1 MPGMHSINKS
11 IKYFLLLIFFVLS
24 TQITFAQLKPVVN
37 PLFTKPVADARAIP
51 KFVNPLPIVPRLD
64 LTSGGNTAMYMGHG
78 THDFGLL
85 PGTPLNAT
93 VFGYSPD
100 PNNFGYLGPTVVAKE
115 NNQLN
120 VQWYNNLPNSYP
132 LPLDETLHWAFAGHM
147 NHPSMHSITNDGIPA
162 VPHLHGGNTES
173 ESDGLPEAWWS
184 SITGVTG
191 MDFVKTLYTY
201 DNNQEAATIWYHDH
215 ALGITRLNVYM
226 GLAAFYFLRD
236 DNELNMIN
244 TNQLPSGQYEIEMAI
259 QDKMFYPD
267 GSLAYPDAPWM
278 SMPGFTPWAGGPSV
292 QPEFFG
298 EVITVNGKAWP
309 VLDVEPRKYRF
320 RILNGSDSRFYNMTL
335 NTTVTTATPF
345 RWTVIGSDQGFL
357 NAPLSQRELLI
368 APGERYDVVID
379 FSDPALLGQ
388 TIIVRNNAK
397 TPFPNGATVNPNTT
411 GQIMAFRVGTTP
423 VVDPVVLPA
432 SLRPNPVATLTP
444 NKVRK
449 LMLFEGMDEFG
460 RMQPML
466 GTINTTLSDPQI
478 DLEGTLMWSDPTTE
492 LPELGSTE
500 VWEIYNAT
508 VDAHPMHLHLVQFQI
523 LGRQKFTATVLP
535 KMNMAHDGSMS
546 MGGKL
551 TNIKLKGK
559 STKPGLYES
568 GWKDTGIMYPGEVTS
583 VIAKFE
589 RLGEYVWHC
598 HILSHEDNEMMRR
611 FEVVPASTL
620 PKHGTGETIAT
631 ISDFKLEQNY
641 PNPFNP
647 STTINFSIPENSF
660 VSLKVFNT
668 LGEEVVALIDQEI
681 PHGNHRVEF
690 NAGDLPSGM
699 YFYTLSTN
707 NYKETKKMMLM
718 K

>member
-1 MPGMHSINKS
+1 MFKQISLLKKLS
-11 IKYFLLLIFFVLS
+11 CLFFLSLFMFSFGNI
-24 TQITFAQLKPVVN
+24 FAQLTPVVN
-37 PLFTKPVADARAIP
+37 PLFSQQVADALAIP
-51 KFVNPLPIVPRLD
+51 KFMNPLPIVPRLD
-64 LTSGGNTAMYMGHG
+64 LTNPSSNIDMYMGQG

-93 VFGYSPD
+93 VWGYNTNPSV
-100 PNNFGYLGPTVVAKE
+100 FGYLGPTIVAKE

-120 VQWYNNLPNSYP
+120 IQWHNNLPNSYP
-132 LPLDETLHWAFAGHM
+132 LPLDETLHWAYAGHM
-147 NHPSMHSITNDGIPA
+147 GMPSMYNINQDGVPA

-184 SITGVTG
+184 SVSGVTG
-191 MDFVKTLYTY
+191 DDFVKTLYTY
-201 DNNQEAATIWYHDH
+201 ENNQEAATIWYHDH

-236 DNELNMIN
+236 ENELNMIAN
-244 TNQLPSGQYEIEMAI
+244 NHLPSGPYEIEMAI

-267 GSLAYPDAPWM
+267 GSLAYPDMPWM
-278 SMPGFTPWAGGPSV
+278 SMPGFTPWADGPSV

-335 NTTVTTATPF
+335 STNVTTARPF

-368 APGERYDVVID
+368 APGERYDVVVD

-397 TPFPNGATVNPNTT
+397 TPFPNGVTVNPNTT

-423 VVDPVVLPA
+423 VVDPVVVPA
-432 SLRPNPVATLTP
+432 TLRPSPVATLTP
-444 NKVRK
+444 SNTRK

-466 GTINTTLSDPQI
+466 GTIDPTNPNP
-478 DLEGTLMWSDPTTE
+478 DLDGTLMWSDPTTE
-492 LPELGSTE
+492 EPVFGSTE

-523 LGRQKFTATVLP
+523 LGRQKFTAMVLP

-589 RLGEYVWHC
+589 RVGEYAWHC
-598 HILSHEDNEMMRR
+598 HILSHEDHEMMRR
-611 FEVVPASTL
+611 FEVIPAAL
-620 PKHGTGETIAT
+620 PKNGVGETIAK
-631 ISDFKLEQNY
+631 INGFQLEQNY

-647 STTINFSIPENSF
+647 STTIKFSLPENSF
-660 VSLKVFNT
+660 VSLKVFNS
-668 LGEEVVALIDQEI
+668 LGQEVGALIDQQI
-681 PHGNHRVEF
+681 PEGNHRVEF

-699 YFYTLSTN
+699 YFYSLSTN
-707 NYKETKKMMLM
+707 DFKETKKMMLV

>member
-1 MPGMHSINKS
+1 MPKMQSITKCL
-11 IKYFLLLIFFVLS
+11 KYFLLLILFSFS
-24 TQITFAQLKPVVN
+24 SQITFAQLAPVLN
-37 PLFTKPVADARAIP
+37 PLFTQPVADARAIP
-51 KFVNPLPIVPRLD
+51 KFVNTLPIVPRID
-64 LTSGGNTAMYMGHG
+64 LTSGGNINMYMGQG

-85 PGTPLNAT
+85 PGTPLYTT
-93 VFGYSPD
+93 VWGYS
-100 PNNFGYLGPTVVAKE
+100 NNPSVFGYLGPTIVAKE

-120 VQWYNNLPNSYP
+120 VQWHNNLPNSYP
-132 LPLDETLHWAFAGHM
+132 LPLDETLHWAYAGHM
-147 NHPSMHSITNDGIPA
+147 NHPSMYNIAQDGVPA

-173 ESDGLPEAWWS
+173 ASDGLPEAWWS

-201 DNNQEAATIWYHDH
+201 DNNQEAATLWYHDH

-226 GLAAFYFLRD
+226 GLAAFYLLRD
-236 DNELNMIN
+236 DNELNMIAN
-244 TNQLPSGQYEIEMAI
+244 DQLPSGPYEIEMAI

-278 SMPGFTPWAGGPSV
+278 SMPGFTPWFGGPSV

-298 EVITVNGKAWP
+298 DVIIVNGKAWP
-309 VLDVEPRKYRF
+309 ILDVEPRKYRF
-320 RILNGSDSRFYNMTL
+320 RILNGSDSRFYNLRLAATV
-335 NTTVTTATPF
+335 NTTQPL
-345 RWTVIGSDQGFL
+345 WWIVIGSDQGFL

-368 APGERYDVVID
+368 APGERYDVVVD
-379 FSDPALLGQ
+379 FSDPALRGQ

-423 VVDPVVLPA
+423 VVDPVLLPA
-432 SLRPNPVATLTP
+432 TLRPTPVATLTP

-466 GTINTTLSDPQI
+466 GTIDPTNPNP
-478 DLEGTLMWSDPTTE
+478 DLDGTLMWSDPTTE
-492 LPELGSTE
+492 FPVFGSTE

-535 KMNMAHDGSMS
+535 KMNMAHNGSMS

-551 TNIKLKGK
+551 TNIRLKGK
-559 STKPGLYES
+559 PTKPGLYEA

-598 HILSHEDNEMMRR
+598 HILSHEDHEMMRR
-611 FEVVPASTL
+611 FVVVPSL
-620 PKHGTGETIAT
+620 PKNVGEENIA
-631 ISDFKLEQNY
+631 SVNGFQLDQNY

-647 STTINFSIPENSF
+647 STTIKFSVKENSY
-660 VSLKVFNT
+660 VSLKVYNG
-668 LGEEVVALIDQEI
+668 LGQEVAILIDQKVPE
-681 PHGNHRVEF
+681 GNHRVEF
-690 NAGDLPSGM
+690 NAGDLPSGI

-707 NYKETKKMMLM
+707 NFKETKKMMLLR
-718 K
+718 

>member
-1 MPGMHSINKS
+1 MFKQ
-11 IKYFLLLIFFVLS
+11 VLS
-24 TQITFAQLKPVVN
+24 FKKILLVFFISLLVFGSGSIFAQL
-37 PLFTKPVADARAIP
+37 TPVADPLYSQPIADARLIQ
-51 KFVNPLPIVPRLD
+51 KFVNPLPIIPRLD
-64 LTSGGNTAMYMGHG
+64 FTSGGNIDMYMGQG

-85 PGTPLNAT
+85 PMTPLNTT
-93 VFGYSPD
+93 VWGYS
-100 PNNFGYLGPTVVAKE
+100 NNSSNFGYLGPTIVAKE
-115 NNQLN
+115 INQLN
-120 VQWYNNLPNSYP
+120 VQWHNNLPNSYP
-132 LPLDETLHWAFAGHM
+132 LPLDETLHWAYAGHNHMAM
-147 NHPSMHSITNDGIPA
+147 NSMNYNIANDGVPA

-173 ESDGLPEAWWS
+173 ASDGLPEAWWS
-184 SITGVTG
+184 SVTGKTG
-191 MDFVKTLYTY
+191 MDFKKTLYTY

-226 GLAAFYFLRD
+226 GLAAFYFIRD
-236 DNELNMIN
+236 ANELNMIAN
-244 TNQLPSGQYEIEMAI
+244 NQLPSGPYEIELAI

-267 GSLAYPDAPWM
+267 GSLAYPDMPWM

-298 EVITVNGKAWP
+298 DVIIVNGKAWP
-309 VLDVEPRKYRF
+309 VLNVEPRKYRF
-320 RILNGSDSRFYNMTL
+320 RILNGSDSRFYNLIL
-335 NTTVTTATPF
+335 NTDVTTTRSF
-345 RWTVIGSDQGFL
+345 RWIVIGSDQGFL

-432 SLRPNPVATLTP
+432 TLRPDPVATLTP
-444 NKVRK
+444 DNVRK
-449 LMLFEGMDEFG
+449 LMLFEGMDTYG

-466 GTINTTLSDPQI
+466 GTIDPTNPNP
-478 DLEGTLMWSDPTTE
+478 DLDGTLMWSDATTE
-492 LPELGSTE
+492 FPVQNSTE

-508 VDAHPMHLHLVQFQI
+508 PDAHPMHLHLVQFQI
-523 LGRQKFTATVLP
+523 MDRQKFTATVVA
-535 KMNMAHDGSMS
+535 KDNRAHDGSMS

-551 TNIKLKGK
+551 SNIKLKGK
-559 STKPGLYES
+559 PTKPGLYES
-568 GWKDTGIMYPGEVTS
+568 GWKDTGIMYPGEVTR

-589 RLGEYVWHC
+589 RDGEYVWHC
-598 HILSHEDNEMMRR
+598 HILSHEDHEMMRR
-611 FEVVPASTL
+611 FVVVPTAMQ
-620 PKHGTGETIAT
+620 KDGTRETMAT
-631 ISDFKLEQNY
+631 VSDFELKQNY

-647 STTINFSIPENSF
+647 ATTINFSLPENSF
-660 VSLKVFNT
+660 VSLKVYNS
-668 LGEEVVALIDQEI
+668 LGEEVVALINQEI
-681 PHGNHRVEF
+681 PQGNHRVEF

-707 NYKETKKMMLM
+707 KYKETKKMMLL

>member
-1 MPGMHSINKS
+1 MFKQISSI
-11 IKYFLLLIFFVLS
+11 IKRSFIYFLFLLVLFS
-24 TQITFAQLKPVVN
+24 TSLFAQLTPVIN
-37 PLFTKPVADARAIP
+37 PLFTNPVADAIAIP
-51 KFVNPLPIVPRLD
+51 KFVNPLPIVPRLEFPN
-64 LTSGGNTAMYMGHG
+64 GGFTEMYMGVG

-93 VFGYSPD
+93 VWGY
-100 PNNFGYLGPTVVAKE
+100 NNNSGVFGYLGPTLVAKE
-115 NNQLN
+115 NQQLN
-120 VQWYNNLPNSYP
+120 IQWHNNLGNSYP

-147 NHPSMHSITNDGIPA
+147 GMPPMYDINTDGIPA

-191 MDFVKTLYTY
+191 MDYVKTLYTY

-215 ALGITRLNVYM
+215 ALGITRLNVYL
-226 GLAAFYFLRD
+226 GLAAFYLLRD
-236 DNELNMIN
+236 DNELNMIAN
-244 TNQLPSGQYEIEMAI
+244 NQLPSSPYEIEMAI

-267 GSLAYPDAPWM
+267 GSLAYPDASWM
-278 SMPGFTPWAGGPSV
+278 SMPGFTPWADGPSV

-298 EVITVNGKAWP
+298 DVIVVNGKAWP
-309 VLDVEPRKYRF
+309 ILDVEPRKYRF

-335 NTTVTTATPF
+335 NTNVTTTQPF
-345 RWTVIGSDQGFL
+345 RWNVIGSDQGFL

-368 APGERYDVVID
+368 APGERYDVVVD

-388 TIIVRNNAK
+388 TIIVKNNAK

-432 SLRPNPVATLTP
+432 TLRPQIVAALTP
-444 NKVRK
+444 TKIRK

-466 GTINTTLSDPQI
+466 GTIDPTNP
-478 DLEGTLMWSDPTTE
+478 DPELDGTLMWNDETTE
-492 LPELGSTE
+492 LPVLGSTE

-508 VDAHPMHLHLVQFQI
+508 PDAHPMHLHLVQFQI
-523 LGRQKFTATVLP
+523 LGRQKFSATVLP
-535 KMNMAHDGSMS
+535 KMNMAHDHSMS

-559 STKPGLYES
+559 ATKPGLYES
-568 GWKDTGIMYPGEVTS
+568 GWKDTGIMYPGEATS

-598 HILSHEDNEMMRR
+598 HILSHEDHEMMRR
-611 FEVVPASTL
+611 FEVVPAL
-620 PKHGTGETIAT
+620 NKETTDIALLT
-631 ISDFKLEQNY
+631 EFRLEQNY

-647 STTINFSIPENSF
+647 STNINFYVPENSF
-660 VSLKVFNT
+660 IKLKIFNSI
-668 LGEEVVALIDQEI
+668 GEELVTLINQEI
-681 PHGNHRVEF
+681 PQGKHRVEF
-690 NAGDLPSGM
+690 NASNLPSGI
-699 YFYTLSTN
+699 YFYRLQAESFT
-707 NYKETKKMMLM
+707 ETKKMILM

>member
-1 MPGMHSINKS
+1 MYKLLSS
-11 IKYFLLLIFFVLS
+11 IKKISSLFFLFLLVFGSGNI
-24 TQITFAQLKPVVN
+24 FAQLTPVVN
-37 PLFTKPVADARAIP
+37 PLYSQPVADARLIQ

-64 LTSGGNTAMYMGHG
+64 LTNPTGTVDMYMGQG
-78 THDFGLL
+78 LHDFGLL

-93 VFGYSPD
+93 VWGYNTNSSV
-100 PNNFGYLGPTVVAKE
+100 FGYLGPTIVAKE

-120 VQWYNNLPNSYP
+120 IQWHNNLPNTYP
-132 LPLDETLHWAFAGHM
+132 LPLDETLHWAYAGHM
-147 NHPSMHSITNDGIPA
+147 GMQSMYNITQDGVPA

-173 ESDGLPEAWWS
+173 ASDGLPEAWWS
-184 SITGVTG
+184 SITNVTG
-191 MDFVKTLYTY
+191 ADFVKTLYTY

-236 DNELNMIN
+236 DNEFNMIAN
-244 TNQLPSGQYEIEMAI
+244 NQLPSGAYEIEMAI
-259 QDKMFYPD
+259 QDKMFYPN
-267 GSLAYPDAPWM
+267 GQLAYPDMPWM
-278 SMPGFTPWAGGPSV
+278 NMPGFAPWAGGPSV

-335 NTTVTTATPF
+335 STNAKTVKPF
-345 RWTVIGSDQGFL
+345 WWTIIGSDQGFL

-368 APGERYDVVID
+368 APGERYDVVVD
-379 FSDPALLGQ
+379 FSDPALRGQ

-397 TPFPNGATVNPNTT
+397 TPFPNGVTVNPNTT

-432 SLRPNPVATLTP
+432 TLRPAPVATLIP
-444 NKVRK
+444 NNTRK

-466 GTINTTLSDPQI
+466 GTIDPTNPNP
-478 DLEGTLMWSDPTTE
+478 DLDGTLMWNDPTTE
-492 LPELGSTE
+492 KPIFGSTE
-500 VWEIYNAT
+500 VWEVYNAT

-523 LGRQKFTATVLP
+523 LDRQKFSATVLP
-535 KMNMAHDGSMS
+535 KMNMAHNHSMS

-559 STKPGLYES
+559 ATKPGIYEA
-568 GWKDTGIMYPGEVTS
+568 GWKDTGIMYPGEVTRI
-583 VIAKFE
+583 IAKFE
-589 RLGEYVWHC
+589 RIGEYAWHC
-598 HILSHEDNEMMRR
+598 HILSHEDHEMMRR
-611 FEVVPASTL
+611 FEVVPAL
-620 PKHGTGETIAT
+620 QKNIAINDIEIPNGFT
-631 ISDFKLEQNY
+631 LEQNY

-647 STTINFSIPENSF
+647 STTIKFSIPANSF
-660 VSLKVFNT
+660 VSLKVYNT
-668 LGEEVVALIDQEI
+668 LGQEVVALIDQEI
-681 PHGNHRVEF
+681 PQGNHRVEF

-707 NYKETKKMMLM
+707 NYKETKKMMLL

>member
-1 MPGMHSINKS
+1 MYKLISSI
-11 IKYFLLLIFFVLS
+11 IKISSLFIVFLFVFGS
-24 TQITFAQLKPVVN
+24 RNIFAQLTPVVN
-37 PLFTKPVADARAIP
+37 PLFSRPVADARAIQ
-51 KFVNPLPIVPRLD
+51 KFVNPLPIVPRID
-64 LTSGGNTAMYMGHG
+64 HTSGGQTTMYMGVG

-85 PGTPLNAT
+85 PGTQLNTT
-93 VFGYSPD
+93 VWGYSPNPD
-100 PNNFGYLGPTVVAKE
+100 AVGYLGPTLVTVKDVA
-115 NNQLN
+115 LN
-120 VQWYNNLPNSYP
+120 VQWINALGNSYP
-132 LPLDETLHWAFAGHM
+132 LALDETLHWAYAGHM
-147 NHPSMHSITNDGIPA
+147 GMPSMYNIENDGVPA

-173 ESDGLPEAWWS
+173 ESDGLPEAWW
-184 SITGVTG
+184 TPQYPNGPVG

-226 GLAAFYFLRD
+226 GLAAFYFIRD
-236 DNELNMIN
+236 DNELNMIAN
-244 TNQLPSGQYEIEMAI
+244 NQLPSGPYEIELAI

-267 GSLAYPDAPWM
+267 GSLAYPDMPWM

-298 EVITVNGKAWP
+298 DVIIVNGKAWP

-320 RILNGSDSRFYNMTL
+320 RVLNGSDSRFYNMTL
-335 NTTVTTATPF
+335 NTNVTTTKPF
-345 RWTVIGSDQGFL
+345 RWIIIGSDQGFL

-432 SLRPNPVATLTP
+432 TLRPTPVAALIP
-444 NKVRK
+444 DNIRK
-449 LMLFEGMDEFG
+449 LMLFEGMDQFG

-466 GTINTTLSDPQI
+466 GTIDPTNPNP
-478 DLEGTLMWSDPTTE
+478 DLDGTLMWSDPTTE
-492 LPELGSTE
+492 FPVLGSTE

-523 LGRQKFTATVLP
+523 LDRQKFTATVLP
-535 KMNMAHDGSMS
+535 KMNMAHDGSQS

-559 STKPGLYES
+559 PTKPGLYES
-568 GWKDTGIMYPGEVTS
+568 GWKDTGIMYPGEVTK

-589 RLGEYVWHC
+589 REGEYVWHC
-598 HILSHEDNEMMRR
+598 HILSHEDHEMMRR
-611 FEVVPASTL
+611 FEVVPAGMQ
-620 PKHGTGETIAT
+620 KDVADETVAT
-631 ISDFKLEQNY
+631 ISDFELKQNY

-647 STTINFSIPENSF
+647 TTTINFSIPENSF
-660 VSLKVFNT
+660 VSLKVYNT
-668 LGEEVVALIDQEI
+668 LGEEVVALINQEI
-681 PHGNHRVEF
+681 PQGNHRVEF

-707 NYKETKKMMLM
+707 NYKETKKMMLL

>member
-1 MPGMHSINKS
+1 MPKMQSITKC
-11 IKYFLLLIFFVLS
+11 IKYFLLLILFSFS
-24 TQITFAQLKPVVN
+24 TQITFAQLTPVLN
-37 PLFTKPVADARAIP
+37 PLFTQPVADARAIP
-51 KFVNPLPIVPRLD
+51 KFVNPLPIVPRID
-64 LTSGGNTAMYMGHG
+64 LTSGGNVNMYMGQG

-85 PGTPLNAT
+85 PGTPLYAT
-93 VFGYSPD
+93 VWGYS
-100 PNNFGYLGPTVVAKE
+100 NNPSVFGYLGPTIVAKE

-120 VQWYNNLPNSYP
+120 VQWHNNLPNSYP
-132 LPLDETLHWAFAGHM
+132 LPLDETLHWAYAGHM
-147 NHPSMHSITNDGIPA
+147 NHPSMYNITQDGVPA

-173 ESDGLPEAWWS
+173 ASDGLPEAWWS

-201 DNNQEAATIWYHDH
+201 DNNQEAATLWYHDH

-226 GLAAFYFLRD
+226 GLAAFYLLRD
-236 DNELNMIN
+236 DNELNMIAN
-244 TNQLPSGQYEIEMAI
+244 NQLPSGPYEIEMAI

-278 SMPGFTPWAGGPSV
+278 SMPGFTPWVGGPSV

-298 EVITVNGKAWP
+298 DVIIVNGKAWP
-309 VLDVEPRKYRF
+309 ILDVEPRKYRF
-320 RILNGSDSRFYNMTL
+320 RILNGSDSRFYNL
-335 NTTVTTATPF
+335 RLAAPVNTTQPLW
-345 RWTVIGSDQGFL
+345 WTVIGSDQGFL

-368 APGERYDVVID
+368 APGERYDVIID

-432 SLRPNPVATLTP
+432 TLRPTPVATLTP

-466 GTINTTLSDPQI
+466 GTIDPTNPNP
-478 DLEGTLMWSDPTTE
+478 DLDGTLMWSDPTTE
-492 LPELGSTE
+492 FPVFGSTE

-551 TNIKLKGK
+551 TNIRLKGK
-559 STKPGLYES
+559 PTKPGLYEA

-598 HILSHEDNEMMRR
+598 HILSHEDHEMMRR
-611 FEVVPASTL
+611 FVVVPSL
-620 PKHGTGETIAT
+620 PKNGGEENIA
-631 ISDFKLEQNY
+631 SVNGFQLDQNY

-647 STTINFSIPENSF
+647 STTIKFSVKENSF
-660 VSLKVFNT
+660 VSLKVYNG
-668 LGEEVVALIDQEI
+668 LGQEVATLIDQKVPE
-681 PHGNHRVEF
+681 GNHRVEF
-690 NAGDLPSGM
+690 NAGDLPSGI

-707 NYKETKKMMLM
+707 NFKETKKMMLLR
-718 K
+718 